1 MLDHQIMSDH
11 STRPFKISYTWI
23 INLRGYNTFISTL
36 AKQHNLMLLLLCS
49 LTTSKLSTQ
58 TTFIS
63 HTSYSELALMQPE
76 NGF

>member
-1 MLDHQIMSDH
+1 M
-11 STRPFKISYTWI
+11 
-23 INLRGYNTFISTL
+23 FISTL

-63 HTSYSELALMQPE
+63 HTSYSQLALMRPE